1 ADRAPQMWTSDRPL
15 GKQEEPMLYPALEP
29 SLYSKLSKLWGQPT
43 TCHGSTIKP
52 SVEAIESGLVEF
64 KDFVA

>member
-1 ADRAPQMWTSDRPL
+1 MREMIFDHTSAF
-15 GKQEEPMLYPALEP
+15 GEWFEETIRELAA
-29 SLYSKLSKLWGQPT
+29 

-52 SVEAIESGLVEF
+52 SVEAIESGLVDF